1 MKFHSLTVGVQA
13 IRADLSTTGETGIS
27 GVAVEC
33 TDIRKNTDGEGRSLG
48 SN

>member
-1 MKFHSLTVGVQA
+1 MKSWGLTLDVQA